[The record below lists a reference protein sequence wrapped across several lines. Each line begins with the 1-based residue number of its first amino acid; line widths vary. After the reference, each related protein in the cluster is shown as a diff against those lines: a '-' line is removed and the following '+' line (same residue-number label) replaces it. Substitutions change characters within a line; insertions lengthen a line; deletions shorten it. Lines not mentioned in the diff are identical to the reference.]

1 MRALTAYLPWR
12 RQQETSPA
20 LPIDQWLERWFQEPT
35 WSEVFDRGSWTAP
48 YDIDEKDDGYV
59 MHVEV
64 PGWDAKDLDVE
75 VSGNRVAIHGKRT
88 DESGEKKSAWSR
100 RHTELSLQL
109 ELPAEI
115 DSTKAN
121 GEVKNGVLTIHLPK
135 TEQARQ
141 RTRKIP
147 VRA

>member
-1 MRALTAYLPWR
+1 MTRKSWSESA
-12 RQQETSPA
+12 S
-20 LPIDQWLERWFQEPT
+20 T
-35 WSEVFDRGSWTAP
+35 WSPRSTEV
-48 YDIDEKDDGYV
+48 IQ
-59 MHVEV
+59 
-64 PGWDAKDLDVE
+64 
-75 VSGNRVAIHGKRT
+75 RT
-88 DESGEKKSAWSR
+88 DESGEKKSAWAR